1 MSSLF
6 GGEVEMKARL
16 ELGQVFETARPQGL
30 PPHFPVAN
38 LRRLLRLGFLLR
50 QGFGGQDEGQEGFGG
65 QDGGQDDRQTSP
77 SQWFFQGLP

>member
-50 QGFGGQDEGQEGFGG
+50 QGFGGQD
-65 QDGGQDDRQTSP
+65 GGQDDRQTSP